1 MCGIFSIIGHSSSV
15 DEKRIREYF
24 NRGKKR
30 GPEYSSF
37 TNVTKDIKF
46 GFHRLCINGL
56 DEISN
61 QPIISDKSLLICNGE
76 IYNYQEISKNANII
90 MNTNS
95 DCEIIPK
102 LYEICGTNLVHLLDG
117 VFAFLLYD
125 KISKEIV
132 VGRDPYGVRPL
143 YVCQYKN
150 GLIGFSS
157 DVAPLMYDARISS
170 LKQFQPGHI
179 AKYKLKQDNSG
190 CYEEIFKERYFYN
203 VSYSV
208 KTEKPIE
215 YYMYELV
222 NKLLSAVNKR
232 VANCERT
239 VACLLSGGLDSSII
253 SALVSREY
261 KRITNKTVQTFS
273 IGLSEGVDLDYARC
287 VSQHIR
293 SDHSEVIFSN
303 EEFFDSIPHVIKDIE
318 SYDTTTVRASV
329 GNWNI
334 AKYIKTTCDAKVI
347 FNGDG
352 ADELMGGYLYFHCCP
367 DDESFHKETLRLLDN
382 ISKFDVLRSDKSISS
397 HRLEP
402 RTPFLDKEFTKFYL
416 SIPIKYRNHCNE
428 KRIEKYL
435 MRKAIE
441 LYLPDLLPENVLWR
455 VKEAFSD
462 GVSSE
467 NNAWY
472 KIIQNNI
479 SNNPSKTNTV
489 LKIKELTNE
498 QKYYRETFEEL
509 YPNCDDLIPYY
520 WMPKFVDNPSD
531 ASARTL
537 DVYQQRCK

>member
-1 MCGIFSIIGHSSSV
+1 MCGIFSIIGSSSSI
-15 DEKRIREYF
+15 DRKRVQEYF

-37 TNVTKDIKF
+37 TNITPDIIF

-61 QPIISDKSLLICNGE
+61 QPIISDKTIVICNGE
-76 IYNYQEISKNANII
+76 IYNHKEVSKKANIK
-90 MNTNS
+90 MTTNS
-95 DCEIIPK
+95 DCELIPK
-102 LYEICGTNLVHLLDG
+102 LYEIHGTNFVNLLDG

-125 KISKEIV
+125 KNSKEII

-157 DVAPLMYDARISS
+157 DIEPLMYDTQTLSIN
-170 LKQFQPGHI
+170 QFQPGHI
-179 AKYKLKQDNSG
+179 AKYKLKKDNTN
-190 CYEEIFKERYFYN
+190 CYEEIFKEKYFYN
-203 VSYSV
+203 ISYSIGS
-208 KTEKPIE
+208 EKPIE

-222 NKLLSAVNKR
+222 NKLQSAVNKR

-239 VACLLSGGLDSSII
+239 IACLLSGGLDSSII

-261 KRITNKTVQTFS
+261 KKTTNKLVQTFS
-273 IGLSEGVDLDYARC
+273 IGLSDGVDLDYARC
-287 VSQHIR
+287 VSQHIG
-293 SDHSEVIFSN
+293 SEHSEVMFTN
-303 EEFFDSIPHVIKDIE
+303 KDFLDSIPDVIKDIE

-334 AKYIKTTCDAKVI
+334 AKYIKNNCDAKVI

-367 DDESFHKETLRLLDN
+367 DDESFHEETLRLLSD

-397 HRLEP
+397 HGLEP
-402 RTPFLDKEFTKFYL
+402 RTPFLDKDFTKFYL

-435 MRKAIE
+435 FRKAIE
-441 LYLPDLLPENVLWR
+441 LYLPGLLPNNVLWR

-462 GVSSE
+462 GVSSK
-467 NNAWY
+467 NTSWY
-472 KIIQNNI
+472 QIIQNNI
-479 SNNPSKTNTV
+479 SNKVNKKNITLEN
-489 LKIKELTNE
+489 KELTQE

-509 YPNCDDLIPYY
+509 YPKCEGLIPYY
-520 WMPKFVDNPSD
+520 WMPKFIDNPLD